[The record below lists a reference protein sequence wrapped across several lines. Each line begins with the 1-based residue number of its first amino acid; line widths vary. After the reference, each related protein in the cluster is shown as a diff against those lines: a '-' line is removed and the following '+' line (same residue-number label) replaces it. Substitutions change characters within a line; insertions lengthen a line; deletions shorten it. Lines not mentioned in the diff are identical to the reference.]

1 MAKIFYSDLDF
12 LIDKEIPNRSI
23 PKSKS
28 DIDLKR
34 PLCSRLFARK
44 SVQDKIEELKSRL
57 YNSANDKIATDIDII
72 NYNTWLKSKNN
83 PDSN

>member
-44 SVQDKIEELKSRL
+44 SVQDKIEELKVCKKLIVSL
-57 YNSANDKIATDIDII
+57 VDKKVVDVPIVNIVRFSIT
-72 NYNTWLKSKNN
+72 
-83 PDSN
+83 

>member
-44 SVQDKIEELKSRL
+44 SVQDKIEELKVCHIPHMQ
-57 YNSANDKIATDIDII
+57 NS
-72 NYNTWLKSKNN
+72 
-83 PDSN
+83 